1 MATIRL
7 LFLSDFTGIYWLMKY
22 INNNLSVEK
31 IKVKDIAKKFG
42 TPTYC
47 YSYKKLKD
55 NINNFKNNFK
65 SFSPLI
71 CFAIK
76 SNSNVNLI
84 KEISKLGL
92 GADVVS
98 IGELMMALKAGIEPK
113 KIVFSGVGK
122 TATEIGFAI
131 DKKILLINA
140 ESKSEIVE
148 IERIAKSKKITVNIG
163 IRLNPNTD
171 AKTLKQIST
180 GKKEN
185 KFGVDE
191 KVFFDLVNYVKL
203 SKNIKLKC
211 LSVHIGSQ
219 ILDHKPYKKM
229 LNVIGKIIKKSNYN
243 FEFIDLGGGMG
254 ISYEKTNKKLNY
266 QKYNTAINK
275 FLKNHKSKIIFE
287 PGRSIVGNIGSL
299 ISKVI
304 YIKENE
310 KKDFIILDAAMNDLM
325 RPALYGANH
334 KTLPVIK
341 TNQVSKKVYEFV
353 GPICESTD
361 KFTTLKKFQKLKE
374 KDLIVMCDTG
384 AYGMSLSSNYNLR
397 PKAAEILI
405 KGSKINVI
413 KKRQKLEELI

>member
-1 MATIRL
+1 
-7 LFLSDFTGIYWLMKY
+7 MKY
-22 INNNLSVEK
+22 TNNNLTIEQIK
-31 IKVKDIAKKFG
+31 IEDVAKKYG

-47 YSYKKLKD
+47 YSYEKLKE
-55 NINNFKNNFK
+55 NVNNFKKNFN

-76 SNSNVNLI
+76 SNTNINII
-84 KEISKLGL
+84 KEIRKLSL

-98 IGELMMALKAGIEPK
+98 MGELMLALKAGINPN

-122 TATEIGFAI
+122 TSAEISYAI

-148 IERIAKSKKITVNIG
+148 IEKIAKSKKRVVNIG
-163 IRLNPNTD
+163 LRLNPNTD

-191 KVFFDLVNYVKL
+191 KTFFNLIKFIKF
-203 SKNIKLKC
+203 SKNINLKC

-219 ILDHKPYKKM
+219 ILDHKPYEKM
-229 LNVIGKIIKKSNYN
+229 LNVLDRIIKKSHHT

-254 ISYEKTNKKLNY
+254 ISYEKNNKKLNY
-266 QKYNTAINK
+266 QKYNIAIKK
-275 FLKNHKSKIIFE
+275 FLKKHKTKIIFE
-287 PGRSIVGNIGSL
+287 PGRSIVGNTGFL
-299 ISKVI
+299 ISKII
-304 YIKENE
+304 YIKENN
-310 KKDFIILDAAMNDLM
+310 KKNFIILDAAMNDFM
-325 RPALYGANH
+325 RPALYGAKH
-334 KTLPVIK
+334 RILAAKKTKQI
-341 TNQVSKKVYEFV
+341 SKKTYEFV

-361 KFTTLKKFQKLKE
+361 KFATFKNFIKLKE
-374 KDLIVMCDTG
+374 KELVAICDVG
-384 AYGMSLSSNYNLR
+384 AYGISLSSNYNVR
-397 PKAAEILI
+397 PKPAEILI

-413 KKRQKLEELI
+413 KKRQKLKDLV

>member
-1 MATIRL
+1 
-7 LFLSDFTGIYWLMKY
+7 MKY
-22 INNNLSVEK
+22 INKSLFIEK
-31 IKVKDIAKKFG
+31 IKVQDIAVKFG
-42 TPTYC
+42 TPIYC
-47 YSYKKLKD
+47 YSYSQLKE
-55 NINNFKNNFK
+55 NIGNFKRNFK

-76 SNSNVNLI
+76 SNTNVNLI
-84 KEISKLGL
+84 KEIRKFGL

-98 IGELMMALKAGIEPK
+98 MGELMIALKAGIDPK

-122 TATEIGFAI
+122 TSNEISYAI
-131 DKKILLINA
+131 KKKILLINA
-140 ESKSEIVE
+140 ESRSEINE
-148 IERIAKSKKITVNIG
+148 IERIAKTQKTIVNIG

-191 KVFFDLVNYVKL
+191 KIFFDLVNYSKL
-203 SKNIKLKC
+203 SKNINLKC

-219 ILDHKPYKKM
+219 ILDHKPYEKM
-229 LNVIGKIIKKSNYN
+229 LKVIDRIIKKSNYK
-243 FEFIDLGGGMG
+243 FDFIDLGGGMG
-254 ISYEKTNKKLNY
+254 ISYEKNNKKLNY
-266 QKYNTAINK
+266 QKYNIAIKK

-299 ISKVI
+299 VSKII
-304 YIKENE
+304 YIKEND

-341 TNQVSKKVYEFV
+341 TNQISKKIYEFV

-361 KFTTLKKFQKLKE
+361 KFTTLKRFQKLEE
-374 KDLIVMCDTG
+374 KDLVVMCDVG
-384 AYGMSLSSNYNLR
+384 AYGMSLSSNYNIR
-397 PKAAEILI
+397 PKPAEVLI
-405 KGSKINVI
+405 KGSQINVI
-413 KKRQKLEELI
+413 KKRQELKDLV

>member
-1 MATIRL
+1 
-7 LFLSDFTGIYWLMKY
+7 MKY
-22 INNNLSVEK
+22 INKSLSIEK
-31 IKVKDIAKKFG
+31 IKVQNIAKKFG
-42 TPTYC
+42 TPIYC
-47 YSYKKLKD
+47 YSYKKLKE
-55 NINNFKNNFK
+55 NISNFKKNFK

-76 SNSNVNLI
+76 SNTNVNLI
-84 KEISKLGL
+84 REIRKLGL

-98 IGELMMALKAGIEPK
+98 MGELMIALKAGIDPK

-122 TATEIGFAI
+122 TSDEIIYAV

-140 ESKSEIVE
+140 ESKSEINE
-148 IERIAKSKKITVNIG
+148 IERVAKSKNKIVNIG
-163 IRLNPNTD
+163 IRLNPNTN

-185 KFGVDE
+185 KFGVD
-191 KVFFDLVNYVKL
+191 KKTFFDLVNYLKL
-203 SKNIKLKC
+203 SQNINLTC

-219 ILDHKPYKKM
+219 ILDHKPYEKM
-229 LNVIGKIIKKSNYN
+229 LEVVDRIIKKSNHK

-254 ISYEKTNKKLNY
+254 ISYEQNNKKLNY
-266 QKYNTAINK
+266 QKYNIAIKK

-304 YIKENE
+304 YIKEND
-310 KKDFIILDAAMNDLM
+310 KKNFIILDAAMNDLM

-334 KTLPVIK
+334 RTLPVIK
-341 TNQVSKKVYEFV
+341 TNQTSKKIYEFV

-361 KFTTLKKFQKLKE
+361 KFATLKKFQKLKE
-374 KDLIVMCDTG
+374 KDLVVMCDVG
-384 AYGMSLSSNYNLR
+384 AYGMSLSSNYNVR
-397 PKAAEILI
+397 PKPAEILI
-405 KGSKINVI
+405 KGSKVNVI
-413 KKRQKLEELI
+413 KKRQKLKDMI

>member
-1 MATIRL
+1 
-7 LFLSDFTGIYWLMKY
+7 MKY
-22 INNNLSVEK
+22 INKNLSIER
-31 IKVKDIAKKFG
+31 VKFSNIAKKFG

-47 YSYKKLKD
+47 YSHKQLRE
-55 NINNFKNNFK
+55 NISNFKESFK
-65 SFSPLI
+65 SLSPLV

-76 SNSNVNLI
+76 SNTNVNLI
-84 KEISKLGL
+84 REIKKLGL

-98 IGELMMALKAGIEPK
+98 MGELMMALKAGINPK

-122 TATEIGFAI
+122 TSNEINYAI

-140 ESKSEIVE
+140 ESKSEISE
-148 IERIAKSKKITVNIG
+148 IERIAKSKKKVVNIG

-185 KFGVDE
+185 KFGVDA
-191 KVFFDLVNYVKL
+191 KTFFDLVNYAKL
-203 SKNIKLKC
+203 SKNIDLKC

-219 ILDHKPYKKM
+219 ILDHKPYEKM
-229 LNVIGKIIKKSNYN
+229 LKVLDKIIKKSNYK

-254 ISYEKTNKKLNY
+254 ISYEQDNKKLNY
-266 QKYNTAINK
+266 KKYNFAIQK
-275 FLKNHKSKIIFE
+275 FLKKHKSKIIFE

-299 ISKVI
+299 ITKVI
-304 YIKENE
+304 YIKEND
-310 KKDFIILDAAMNDLM
+310 KKNFIILDAAMNDLM

-334 KTLPVIK
+334 RTLPVTK
-341 TNQVSKKVYEFV
+341 TSQTSKKTYEFV

-361 KFTTLKKFQKLKE
+361 KFITLKKFQKLKE
-374 KDLIVMCDTG
+374 KDLIIMCDVG

-397 PKAAEILI
+397 PKPMEILI
-405 KGSKINVI
+405 RGSKINVI
-413 KKRQKLEELI
+413 KKRQKLKDLI